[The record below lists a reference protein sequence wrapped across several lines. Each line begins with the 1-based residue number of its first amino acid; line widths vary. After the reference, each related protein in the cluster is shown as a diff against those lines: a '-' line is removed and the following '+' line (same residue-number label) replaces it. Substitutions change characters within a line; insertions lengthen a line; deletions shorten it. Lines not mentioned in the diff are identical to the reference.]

1 MTVVGDGECI
11 IYTVLAWQ
19 NKVFGSGM
27 GFAWAGDSNMY
38 AVLESKV
45 KLHVFKNFKECG
57 DAGMKGAGSWAVD
70 AIYGGL
76 VLGMCGKGF
85 VIFLDWESGE
95 IVRCCRY
102 HNLARH

>member
-1 MTVVGDGECI
+1 VTVVSDGECI
-11 IYTVLAWQ
+11 IYMALAWW

-27 GFAWAGDSNMY
+27 GFAWAGDSNTY

-45 KLHVFKNFKECG
+45 KLCVFKNFKEHS

-76 VLGMCGKGF
+76 VLSMHGKGF
-85 VIFLDWESGE
+85 VIFWIGRVGKL
-95 IVRCCRY
+95 
-102 HNLARH
+102 